1 VSAIIEAALPVF
13 AIILVGFLCG
23 QRKLLGEQSSEA
35 INRFVYLVAL
45 PVMLF
50 HVLATADPKEV
61 LNGPYILAYGGVQAV
76 LFAGM
81 WIGTRWLGRQDSPTS
96 SVFALGSMFGNTG
109 YVGIPLATVAFGTVG
124 TQAAI
129 VATVF
134 QSAIFLPLTAV
145 MIDAS
150 RNTGGQKRVIVKTV
164 LTNPILLASVA
175 GVAWSFTGIDLA
187 VPIDTFGRLLAGA
200 AGPSALFAL
209 GLVLS
214 GIRVRSMGPLPWV
227 NVGVKLFVHPALTA
241 IAVFLLIPVQSD
253 WAVVAILMSALPAGA
268 NLFVIARQSGA
279 GVEMASA
286 ATLIGTIASVATV
299 SALLAFFA

>member
-1 VSAIIEAALPVF
+1 MSAIIDAALPVF
-13 AIILVGFLCG
+13 AIILAGFLCG
-23 QRKLLGEQSSEA
+23 RRGLLGEQSSEA

-50 HVLATADPKEV
+50 HVLATADPADI
-61 LNGPYILAYGGVQAV
+61 LNGPFILAYGGVQGV
-76 LFAGM
+76 LFLST
-81 WIGTRWLGRQDSPTS
+81 WIGARVLGGQDTARS

-145 MIDAS
+145 IIDAS
-150 RNTGGQKRVIVKTV
+150 RTGGQTKVVVKTIA
-164 LTNPILLASVA
+164 TNPILLASLA
-175 GVAWSFTGIDLA
+175 GVAWSFTGLELA
-187 VPIDTFGRLLAGA
+187 VPVDTFGQLLSGA

-209 GLVLS
+209 GLVLA
-214 GIRVRSMGPLPWV
+214 GIRVRSVGPTPWI
-227 NVGVKLFVHPALTA
+227 NVVIKLFVHPALTA
-241 IAVFLLIPVQSD
+241 IVVFLIVPVQSE

-279 GVEMASA
+279 AVEMASA
-286 ATLIGTIASVATV
+286 ATLIGTVASVVTV
-299 SALLAFFA
+299 SFLLAYFV